1 MADPNFIIETPKLHL
16 THFLPTSQAH
26 RAFLVELYNSPQF
39 IAAEGK
45 TAITTEEAAQ
55 ERIQS
60 RLVAEYERNGYGTF
74 LVSLKP
80 TPSSPAQPIGT
91 VNLTKGNSPDAFP
104 IPDVGFAIVPE
115 MNGKGYATE
124 AASALLAW
132 AAQKR
137 GVTEVLGLC
146 NPENKASRR
155 ILEKLG
161 LEYRGVKKL
170 KPFGG
175 VEGAVY
181 AKPEMKDLEEY
192 YGFK

>member
-1 MADPNFIIETPKLHL
+1 MADPNFIIETPHLHL

-26 RAFLVELYNSPQF
+26 CAFLVQLYNSPRF

-45 TAITTEEAAQ
+45 TGITTEGAAQ
-55 ERIQS
+55 ERIQ
-60 RLVAEYERNGYGTF
+60 RRFVAEYERNGYGTY

-80 TPSSPAQPIGT
+80 TGSSPAQPIGT
-91 VNLTKGNSPDAFP
+91 VSLNKGDSLDALP
-104 IPDVGFAIVPE
+104 VPDVGFAIVPE

-124 AASALLAW
+124 AANALLVW
-132 AAQKR
+132 AAQVL

-146 NPENKASRR
+146 NPDNKASRR

-161 LEYRGVKKL
+161 FEYRGVRKL

-175 VEGAVY
+175 FEGAVY

-192 YGFK
+192 GFD